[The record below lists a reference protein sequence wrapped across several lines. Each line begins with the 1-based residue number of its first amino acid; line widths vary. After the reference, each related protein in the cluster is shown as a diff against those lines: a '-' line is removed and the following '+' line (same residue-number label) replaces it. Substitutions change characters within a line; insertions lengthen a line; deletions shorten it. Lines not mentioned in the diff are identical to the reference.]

1 MVLVQDPG
9 EAAHKA
15 MPSAVIADGTA
26 DLVLPVAGLVAQLTE
41 LARDKKHLFS
51 FVQAAHNSEDIVPDE
66 EKALK
71 SVLDLLAKRT
81 GHDFSKYK
89 RGTIL
94 RRLSRRMQLVHQLTI
109 GDYLRYLREHASEV
123 QSLFDDFLI
132 TVTAFFRDPE
142 SWTALQRSVIGPLV
156 EAIETGEQI
165 RVWVPACATGEEAYT
180 LAILFHEEFER
191 RQTQCNLIIFASD
204 VDESALATAREG
216 VYLTTISAD
225 VDEARLNRYFR
236 QEDDHYRVINEIRDH
251 LVFAAHNVL
260 RDPPFSRMHLI
271 SCRNLLIYLDP
282 ELQER
287 VMRVFR
293 YACRD
298 RAHLFLGA
306 SETADGENFEAVDK
320 KHRIFMTRNFVGG
333 RRVLPEL
340 FAIPA
345 GRPSRRETRQLT
357 ATESHLA
364 ALEGASPPSVLID
377 DHWNVLHL
385 SPSASR
391 FFQQSGGTLAR
402 RVTELVRAELRE
414 ELHALLH
421 RIDGMTEGQLSRFV
435 LVKFN
440 GDSHLVTL
448 FAQLRQTQET
458 NRPDI
463 LVTFLD
469 AGRVQSHPSSVSNE
483 AETETVRHLRD
494 DLRQAELRIESARDD
509 HYLTSEDLR
518 AANEELQSLNEEY
531 RSTTE
536 ELETSKEEPQSVNEE
551 LETVNL
557 QLKTKLDEV
566 SRTNDDLENLM
577 AATNVATLFLN
588 AELRIKRFTPS
599 VGEIFNVK
607 TRDYDRPIGDIT
619 HSLNYESLEADAR
632 RVLESLQPI
641 EREITSADG
650 LVFMLRLSPYRTSSV
665 RQIDGV
671 VATFIDVTA
680 IKKGEVALRASEQ
693 KLAVELNVMRR
704 LHRMTLEVATAPAM
718 QDALNHLLV
727 GIMDL
732 QGAEL
737 GNVQLLDAETQ
748 QLRIVAQH
756 GFGPAFLKRFER
768 VGTDDDSS
776 CGRAMREGVPVHISD
791 VTTDARYKPYLEIA
805 SEAGYR
811 AVQST
816 PLINRKSE
824 LVGMLS
830 VHFRNPKQFTE
841 REQQISEMLAR
852 QAADLIESRSQ
863 QEHLGKLNEALN
875 KRTTEL
881 EASEKILSRQAAELR
896 EQDRNR
902 QDFLAALGHELRN
915 PMAAI
920 HASLTVMS
928 AHDEPSRRALAILRR
943 QTIHMTRIV
952 NDLLDIARIS
962 HGRLHL
968 ERMIVDLNAAV
979 LAAVET
985 IRQQAEK
992 KSLSLD
998 YDILTEP
1005 VFVDADPE
1013 RLAQIFDNL
1022 LRNAVNYTDT
1032 GGIRIS
1038 ARKEGSFA
1046 VVTIK
1051 DTGIGIDPRDAS
1063 ALFKPYQQGERARR
1077 GGGLGLGL
1085 TVVKGLVQEHGGT
1098 VTVVS
1103 EGIGRGSQFTVKFP
1117 LAEAEP
1123 GIDSDASIIAPPKR
1137 RILVVDDQVDVADT
1151 LVIVLE
1157 RLGQD
1162 TRVAYDGETAI
1173 RTAAEH
1179 RPDVAFLDISMPGMN
1194 GVELGRRLRAD
1205 FPNGE
1210 LSIVAV
1216 SGKSF
1221 LLGNEEERI
1230 FDHRLLKP
1238 QHNAARRFDGEK
1250 SLHRSQHTLNAFAC
1264 R

>member
-1 MVLVQDPG
+1 
-9 EAAHKA
+9 
-15 MPSAVIADGTA
+15 
-26 DLVLPVAGLVAQLTE
+26 
-41 LARDKKHLFS
+41 
-51 FVQAAHNSEDIVPDE
+51 
-66 EKALK
+66 
-71 SVLDLLAKRT
+71 
-81 GHDFSKYK
+81 
-89 RGTIL
+89 
-94 RRLSRRMQLVHQLTI
+94 
-109 GDYLRYLREHASEV
+109 
-123 QSLFDDFLI
+123 
-132 TVTAFFRDPE
+132 
-142 SWTALQRSVIGPLV
+142 
-156 EAIETGEQI
+156 
-165 RVWVPACATGEEAYT
+165 
-180 LAILFHEEFER
+180 
-191 RQTQCNLIIFASD
+191 
-204 VDESALATAREG
+204 
-216 VYLTTISAD
+216 
-225 VDEARLNRYFR
+225 
-236 QEDDHYRVINEIRDH
+236 
-251 LVFAAHNVL
+251 
-260 RDPPFSRMHLI
+260 
-271 SCRNLLIYLDP
+271 
-282 ELQER
+282 
-287 VMRVFR
+287 MRVFR

-298 RAHLFLGA
+298 QAHLFLGA
-306 SETADGENFEAVDK
+306 SEAADEEMFEAVDK
-320 KHRIFMTRNFVGG
+320 KHRIFVTRNWAGG
-333 RRVLPEL
+333 RRLLPEL
-340 FAIPA
+340 LAVPV
-345 GRPSRRETRQLT
+345 GRPSRREMRHST
-357 ATESHLA
+357 AAESHLA

-385 SPSASR
+385 SASASR
-391 FFQQSGGTLAR
+391 FFQQSGGALAR
-402 RVTELVRAELRE
+402 RVTELVRAELRD
-414 ELHALLH
+414 ELHTLLH
-421 RIDGMTEGQLSRFV
+421 RIDGTAEGQLSRFV

-440 GDSHLVTL
+440 GDSHLVAL
-448 FAQLRQTQET
+448 FAQQRQSQES

-463 LVTFLD
+463 LLTFLD
-469 AGRVQSHPSSVSNE
+469 AGRVETDPSSVSGE

-536 ELETSKEEPQSVNEE
+536 ELETSKEELQSVNEE

-577 AATNVATLFLN
+577 AATNVATLFLSP
-588 AELRIKRFTPS
+588 ELRIKRFTPS
-599 VGEIFNVK
+599 VGEIFNIK
-607 TRDYDRPIGDIT
+607 TRDCDRPIRDIT

-632 RVLESLQPI
+632 RVFESLQPV
-641 EREITSADG
+641 ERETTGADG
-650 LVFMLRLSPYRTSSV
+650 RVFMIRLSPYRTSSV

-671 VATFIDVTA
+671 VVTFIDVTA
-680 IKKGEVALRASEQ
+680 IKKGEAALRASEQ
-693 KLAVELNVMRR
+693 KLAAELNVMRR
-704 LHRMTLEVATAPAM
+704 LHRMTLDVATAPGM
-718 QDALNHLLV
+718 QEALNHLLV
-727 GIMDL
+727 AIMDL
-732 QGAEL
+732 QGADL

-756 GFGPAFLKRFER
+756 GFGPSFLKRFDR
-768 VGTDDDSS
+768 VGMDDDSS
-776 CGRAMREGVPVHISD
+776 FGRAMREGLPVHISD
-791 VTTDARYKPYLEIA
+791 VTTDARYEPYLGMA
-805 SEAGYR
+805 LEAGYR

-830 VHFRNPKQFTE
+830 VYFRNPKQFTE
-841 REQQISEMLAR
+841 REHQINEMLAR

-863 QEHLGKLNEALN
+863 QEHLAKLNEALN

-928 AHDEPSRRALAILRR
+928 AHDETSRRALAILRR
-943 QTIHMTRIV
+943 QTNHMTRMV
-952 NDLLDIARIS
+952 NDLLDIARIT

-979 LAAVET
+979 LTAVET

-992 KSLSLD
+992 KGLSLD

-1005 VFVDADPE
+1005 LFVDADPE
-1013 RLAQIFDNL
+1013 RLAQVFDNL
-1022 LRNAVNYTDT
+1022 LRNAVTYTET

-1038 ARKEGSFA
+1038 VHKEGSVV

-1051 DTGIGIDPRDAS
+1051 DTGIGVDPRDVS
-1063 ALFKPYQQGERARR
+1063 ALFKPYQQGEMARR

-1098 VTVVS
+1098 VKVES
-1103 EGIGRGSQFTVKFP
+1103 EGLGKGSLFTVKLP
-1117 LAEAEP
+1117 LAEGEP
-1123 GIDSDASIIAPPKR
+1123 GIDSDASIVVPPKR

-1151 LVIVLE
+1151 LAGVLE
-1157 RLGQD
+1157 KLGQE
-1162 TRVAYDGETAI
+1162 TRVAYDGTTAI
-1173 RTAAEH
+1173 RIAAEQ

-1210 LSIVAV
+1210 LTIVAV
-1216 SGKSF
+1216 SGKSSV
-1221 LLGNEEERI
+1221 LRNEDEAI

-1238 QHNAARRFDGEK
+1238 LTMEQLATLLHGLARK
-1250 SLHRSQHTLNAFAC
+1250 
-1264 R
+1264 